1 MHRRINIKLL
11 TARDGSPLTLLERVK
26 VIVVGVL
33 VALSI
38 ATLLFVA
45 LILGS
50 LIAAII
56 GLLIIVAVVI
66 IVVRGAILQS
76 RRQ

>member
-1 MHRRINIKLL
+1 M
-11 TARDGSPLTLLERVK
+11 LERVK

-76 RRQ
+76 RRH

>member
-1 MHRRINIKLL
+1 MNRRIDIKLL
-11 TARDGSPLTLLERVK
+11 AARDGLPLTLWRRVK
-26 VIVVGVL
+26 VIAVGVL
-33 VALSI
+33 VALFI

-50 LIAAII
+50 FIAAII
-56 GLLIIVAVVI
+56 ALLMIVAVAI

-76 RRQ
+76 RGR

>member
-50 LIAAII
+50 LISAII

>member
-1 MHRRINIKLL
+1 MNRRIDIKLL
-11 TARDGSPLTLLERVK
+11 AARDGSPLTLWGRVK

-33 VALSI
+33 LALSI

-50 LIAAII
+50 FIAAII
-56 GLLIIVAVVI
+56 ALLMIVGVAI

-76 RRQ
+76 RGR

>member
-1 MHRRINIKLL
+1 MNRRIDIKLL
-11 TARDGSPLTLLERVK
+11 AARDGPPLTPWGRVK
-26 VIVVGVL
+26 VIAGGVL
-33 VALSI
+33 VALFI

-50 LIAAII
+50 FIAAII
-56 GLLIIVAVVI
+56 AVLMIVAAAI

-76 RRQ
+76 RRR